1 MAAAPFHYRA
11 VGSDGK
17 VRTGVI
23 TGENQRYVAR
33 ELQRQ
38 GLTPVYVGTDE
49 KAKSSF
55 EIKLPSFGGGRRTD
69 VLFFTQELSTLLNSG
84 VPLDRALSIANEL
97 TTKPQFRALIGDV
110 LRSIKGGKSLADA
123 LALHPLYF
131 SDLFINMIRA
141 GEASGNLGQI
151 FERLS
156 EFERSRDELRSYI
169 ISSMVYPTLLA
180 AVGAG
185 SIFVLLD
192 FVVPRFASVFD
203 DGRMKIPTPTLIM
216 LQASKIVQDWTWLV
230 ALVVVG
236 SIVTFR
242 TYTRTEAGR
251 LWWDNARLKIPV
263 LGDALRKA
271 ETSRFARAMSTL
283 VGNTVPLLQ
292 SLNIAA
298 GILNNKVMANS
309 LKDVAQGVKRGE
321 GISQPLAR
329 TKMFPALASHLLT
342 VGEET
347 GKLDLMFARMA
358 QIYEEETRAAIRRFT
373 SIFEPL
379 VILIMGII
387 VGALVL
393 SMLIAITSINDV
405 AI

>member
-1 MAAAPFHYRA
+1 MAAATFHYRA

-17 VRTGVI
+17 LRTGI
-23 TGENQRYVAR
+23 ISAENQRSVAR

-38 GLTPVYVGTDE
+38 GLTPVYVGTEE
-49 KAKSSF
+49 KKKSF
-55 EIKLPSFGGGRRTD
+55 EFELPSFGGGRRKD

-84 VPLDRALSIANEL
+84 VPLDRALSITNEL
-97 TTKPQFRALIGDV
+97 TTKPQFRALIAEI
-110 LRSIKGGKSLADA
+110 LRAIKGGKSLADA
-123 LALHPLYF
+123 LSVHPLYF
-131 SDLFINMIRA
+131 SDLFINMVRA

-169 ISSMVYPTLLA
+169 ISSMVYPALLA
-180 AVGAG
+180 LVGAG

-236 SIVTFR
+236 GAILFR
-242 TYTRTEAGR
+242 TYTRTVAGR
-251 LWWDNARLKIPV
+251 LWWDDARLRIPI

-283 VGNTVPLLQ
+283 VGNTVPLVQ
-292 SLNIAA
+292 SLGIAA
-298 GILNNKVMANS
+298 GILNNKRMANS
-309 LKDVAQGVKRGE
+309 LREVAQGVKRGE

-329 TKMFPALASHLLT
+329 TKMFPPLASHLLT